1 MRGEREV
8 QRDGAASGAAETAGD
23 LKAWRVNW
31 GCGPVR
37 PATWTNVDLAK
48 GKGIDASCDIVRD
61 GLPFEDDSFLYISSQ
76 HALQQLK
83 VIDLLPALREL
94 LRVLR
99 PGGVLRLC
107 LPDLDKAIEDYRQ
120 GRQKDFWSWDWD
132 SLSGNF
138 ISYVIDYNYTR
149 TPLTYEF
156 ARELLY
162 RAGFVDVRRVAHG
175 QTASSHRA
183 IVELDSRPDESFFV
197 EAVKSPVER
206 RRDQGL
212 EGPQQVHLSW
222 AHDPSRSL
230 TVIWRGASG
239 LASGEVEYREIG
251 TAHWRHEPAAARD
264 EAAIGR
270 IFQAALSGLEPD
282 TGYEYLVRNGDAKS
296 AIFRTRTAPGPGP
309 ADFRFAFVCDTGIAG
324 REDGLADGVEQ
335 VIRELAAADPLF
347 VLGGGD
353 YAYADRDRRFA
364 DVREA
369 VDAWFRQVEP
379 LIARC
384 PFMAQYGNH
393 EVALGER
400 FRDWSLRF
408 AHPAGFGDGRNY
420 SFDVGMAHFTAL
432 FVPDAAFDPGQT
444 AWLEADL
451 ADARARGV
459 RWLVVYQHEPMVGHG
474 RSHPATPEV
483 RGVLAP
489 IFERHRVD
497 LHLSG
502 HDQNYERT
510 YPLLDAASTPR
521 ITSDSQDHYPAR
533 TGVIYAKVSPGG
545 KMSDIRGDFSRF
557 TAGPPAFVAARDDTM
572 HHFALVSVI
581 ADLELVV
588 DVYGVI
594 GDGSPRR
601 LIDSF
606 RITARPDNS

>member
-1 MRGEREV
+1 MTGRNER
-8 QRDGAASGAAETAGD
+8 
-23 LKAWRVNW
+23 LHW
-31 GCGPVR
+31 GCGRVTPEGWINLDMH
-37 PATWTNVDLAK
+37 PGPGVDLC
-48 GKGIDASCDIVRD
+48 CDVVRD
-61 GLPFEDDSFLYISSQ
+61 GLPLESDSLLYISSQ

-83 VIDLLPALREL
+83 VVDLLPTLREL

-107 LPDLDKAIEDYRQ
+107 LPDLDKAIEAYREGKQ
-120 GRQKDFWSWDWD
+120 EDFWPWDWD
-132 SLSGNF
+132 HLSGNF

-156 ARELLY
+156 VRELLH

-175 QTASSHRA
+175 QTASPHRE
-183 IVELDSRPDESFFV
+183 IVELDSRPDESFFL
-197 EAVKSPVER
+197 EAVKGLVEGSR
-206 RRDQGL
+206 TGL
-212 EGPQQVHLSW
+212 DAGKPQQVHLSW
-222 AHDPSRSL
+222 AYDPSRSL

-239 LASGEVEYREIG
+239 PACGEVEYRKIG
-251 TAHWRHEPAAARD
+251 AAHWRQAPAAARD
-264 EAAIGR
+264 EPAIGR
-270 IFQAALSGLEPD
+270 IFQATLTGLEPD
-282 TGYEYLVRNGDAKS
+282 TGYQYLVRNGDAKS
-296 AIFRTRTAPGPGP
+296 ALFRTRTAPGPEP
-309 ADFRFAFVCDTGIAG
+309 ANFRFAFVCDTGIAG

-353 YAYADRDRRFA
+353 YAYADRDHRFA

-369 VDAWFRQVEP
+369 VDAWFLHVEP

-400 FRDWSLRF
+400 FRDWRPRF

-420 SFDVGMAHFTAL
+420 SFDVGTAHFTAL

-459 RWLVVYQHEPMVGHG
+459 RWLVIYQHEPMVGHG

-483 RGVLAP
+483 RRVLAP

-510 YPLLDAASTPR
+510 YPLLDAASAPR

-545 KMSDIRGDFSRF
+545 KMSDIRRDFSRF
-557 TAGPPAFVAARDDTM
+557 TAGPPAFIAARDDTM
-572 HHFALVSVI
+572 HHFAVVSVI
-581 ADLELVV
+581 SDVELVV

-601 LIDSF
+601 LIDTF
-606 RITARPDNS
+606 RITARPDNG

>member
-1 MRGEREV
+1 MTGRK
-8 QRDGAASGAAETAGD
+8 QR
-23 LKAWRVNW
+23 LHW
-31 GCGPVR
+31 GCGSVVPEGWINSDIH
-37 PATWTNVDLAK
+37 PGPGVD
-48 GKGIDASCDIVRD
+48 ICCDIVRD
-61 GLPFEDDSFLYISSQ
+61 GLPLQSESVPYISSQ
-76 HALQQLK
+76 HALQQLGIYDIPK
-83 VIDLLPALREL
+83 ALEEL
-94 LRVLR
+94 RRVLV

-107 LPDLDKAIEDYRQ
+107 LPDLDKAIEAYRQ
-120 GRQKDFWSWDWD
+120 GKREDFWPWDWD
-132 SLSGNF
+132 SLSGDF

-149 TPLTYEF
+149 TPLTYEL
-156 ARELLY
+156 ARELLH

-175 QTASSHRA
+175 QTASPHRE

-197 EAVKSPVER
+197 EAIKSPVER

-222 AHDPSRSL
+222 AHDPSHGL

-239 LASGEVEYREIG
+239 PACGAVEYREIG
-251 TAHWRHEPAAARD
+251 TAHWRHVPAAARD

-270 IFQAALSGLEPD
+270 IFQATLTQLEPD
-282 TGYEYLVRNGDAKS
+282 SGYEYLVRNGDAKS
-296 AIFRTRTAPGPGP
+296 ALFRTRTAPGPEP
-309 ADFRFAFVCDTGIAG
+309 ADFRFAFVCDMGIAG
-324 REDGLADGVEQ
+324 REDDLADGVEQ

-369 VDAWFRQVEP
+369 VDAWFLQMEP

-393 EVALGER
+393 EVALVER
-400 FRDWSLRF
+400 FRDWRPRF

-420 SFDVGMAHFTAL
+420 SFDVGTAHFTAL
-432 FVPDAAFDPGQT
+432 FVPDSAFDPGQT

-451 ADARARGV
+451 AGARARGM
-459 RWLVVYQHEPMVGHG
+459 RWLVAYQHEPMFGHG
-474 RSHPATPEV
+474 RSHPATTEI
-483 RGVLAP
+483 RRLLAP

-510 YPLLDAASTPR
+510 YPLLDAASAPR

-545 KMSDIRGDFSRF
+545 KMSDMRSDFSRF
-557 TAGPPAFVAARDDTM
+557 TAGPPAFIAGRDDTM

-581 ADLELVV
+581 SDLELVV

-601 LIDSF
+601 LIDTF
-606 RITARPDNS
+606 RIKARPDNS